1 MFIGDALFTKS
12 QQKVLGLLYGR
23 PDKSFYTNE
32 IVRWANMGKGT
43 ICRELTRFV
52 ASGVLTILPVGNQRH
67 YQANTECSLYPELCS
82 LVRKM
87 YGIRVRALRRT
98 SENAPN
104 N

>member
-32 IVRWANMGKGT
+32 IVRWASMGKGS

-52 ASGVLTILPVGNQRH
+52 ASGILTISSVGNQRH

-87 YGIRVRALRRT
+87 YGIKVRALRHASKDT
-98 SENAPN
+98 PK
-104 N
+104 